1 MERFRIPRILL
12 GITLLVAALVSHS
25 REAETA
31 AFLLSLASLVVGG
44 SDVIFTAARNLKTG
58 QIFDEN
64 FLMSIA
70 AIGAFCIGEGAEGA
84 AVMLFYQVGE
94 YFQDRAVDSARKSIA
109 DLMDIRP
116 DYANLLIN
124 GEPIRTDPFDI
135 DIGAEILVR
144 PGEKIPLDGIVL
156 TGESAVD
163 TAALTGESAPRN
175 LAPGDDALSGCINLN
190 GVLTISVTKPF
201 SESTASKILDLV
213 ENAAIYKSKTEAFIT
228 RFARVYTPAVTIA
241 ALFLAVIPSLI
252 TGNWGLW
259 IYRALSFLVVSC
271 PCALVI
277 SVPMSFFGGIGAAS
291 KHGILVKGGN
301 YLEALAH
308 TSTVVMDKT
317 GTLTKGRFAVQQV
330 LPAEGFTAERL
341 LSLAAAAEQHSSH
354 PIAQALRQ
362 AATGA
367 LPVATE
373 LHEIAGQGVA
383 ALIDGQQVLV
393 DNGKLL
399 TDRYGIVV
407 PDAPHGATA
416 VYVSLDGQLAG
427 TILIADELKDDA
439 KQAISD
445 LRTAGVEHIVMLT
458 GDRQAVAA
466 ETSQALG
473 ITQFYAGLLPADK
486 VSETEKLLAAKP
498 AGSTL
503 VFVGDGIN
511 DAPVLMRS
519 DVGIAM
525 GALGSDAAVEA
536 ADVVFMDDSPAK
548 IAQAILLARAT
559 LRNARQNIV
568 FSLAVKLGFLLLV
581 SLGLVGMWAA
591 VFADVG
597 VALLAIFNAMR
608 MLKK

>member
-12 GITLLVAALVSHS
+12 GIALLVAALISHS
-25 REAETA
+25 RDAETA
-31 AFLLSLASLVVGG
+31 AFILSLAALIIGG
-44 SDVIFTAARNLKTG
+44 SDVILNALRNLKSG
-58 QIFDEN
+58 QVFDEN

-116 DYANLLIN
+116 DYANLLVN

-135 DIGAEILVR
+135 TVGAEILVR
-144 PGEKIPLDGIVL
+144 PGEKIPLDGIVR

-175 LAPGDDALSGCINLN
+175 LAPGDEALSGCINLN

-228 RFARVYTPAVTIA
+228 RFARIYTPAVTGA
-241 ALFLAVIPSLI
+241 AVLLAVIPSLV
-252 TGNWGLW
+252 TGNWSLW
-259 IYRALSFLVVSC
+259 VYRALSFLVVSC

-291 KHGILVKGGN
+291 RRGILVKGGN

-330 LPAEGFTAERL
+330 LPADSFAAEQI
-341 LSLAAAAEQHSSH
+341 LSLAAAAEQHSTH
-354 PIAQALRQ
+354 PIALALRK
-362 AATGA
+362 AASGA
-367 LPVATE
+367 LPTATE
-373 LHEIAGQGVA
+373 IHETAGQGVSA
-383 ALIDGQQVLV
+383 VIDGQQVLV

-399 TDRYGIVV
+399 LARYGIT
-407 PDAPHGATA
+407 APEAPQSATA
-416 VYVSLDGQLAG
+416 VYVSVDGQLAG

-439 KQAISD
+439 KQTISD
-445 LRTAGVEHIVMLT
+445 LRKAGVAHIVMLT
-458 GDRQAVAA
+458 GDRQAVAV
-466 ETSQALG
+466 ETAQTLG
-473 ITQFYAGLLPADK
+473 ITEFRAGLLPADK
-486 VSETEKLLAAKP
+486 VSETEKLLTAKP

-548 IAQAILLARAT
+548 IPQAIAIARAT

-568 FSLAVKLGFLLLV
+568 FSLAVKAAFLLLV
-581 SLGLVGMWAA
+581 SLGHVGMWAA

-597 VALLAIFNAMR
+597 VALLAILNAMR
-608 MLKK
+608 ILKK

>member
-31 AFLLSLASLVVGG
+31 ALLLSLASLVVGG

-94 YFQDRAVDSARKSIA
+94 YFQNRAVDSARKSIA

-330 LPAEGFTAERL
+330 LPTEGFTAERL

-466 ETSQALG
+466 KAAQALG
-473 ITQFYAGLLPADK
+473 ITQFYAGLLPAGK

>member
-12 GITLLVAALVSHS
+12 GIA
-25 REAETA
+25 
-31 AFLLSLASLVVGG
+31 LVVGALVG
-44 SDVIFTAARNLKTG
+44 HHFEAEALSFVFSLAALIIGGGDVILNAARNLKNG
-58 QIFDEN
+58 QVFDEN

-84 AVMLFYQVGE
+84 AVMLFYKVGE
-94 YFQDRAVDSARKSIA
+94 YFQDKAVDSARKSIA
-109 DLMDIRP
+109 VLMDIRP
-116 DYANLLIN
+116 DYANLLVD
-124 GEPIRTDPFDI
+124 GEAVRTDPFDVPV
-135 DIGAEILVR
+135 GAEILVR

-156 TGESAVD
+156 TGTSAVD

-175 LAPGDDALSGCINLN
+175 LTVGDEALSGCINLS
-190 GVLTISVTKPF
+190 GVLTIRVTREF

-213 ENAAIYKSKTEAFIT
+213 ENAAMHKSKTEAFIT
-228 RFARVYTPAVTIA
+228 RFARIYTPAVTLA
-241 ALFLAVIPSLI
+241 AVFLAVIPSLVS
-252 TGNWGLW
+252 GNWSLW
-259 IYRALSFLVVSC
+259 VYRALSFLVVSC

-291 KHGILVKGGN
+291 RRGILVKGGN

-308 TSTVVMDKT
+308 TGTVVMDKT
-317 GTLTKGRFAVQQV
+317 GTLTKGKFAVQQV
-330 LPAEGFTAERL
+330 LSAEGFTAETV
-341 LSLAAAAEQHSSH
+341 LSLAAAAERHSSH
-354 PIAQALRQ
+354 PIALALRQ
-362 AATGA
+362 AATDS

-383 ALIDGQQVLV
+383 AVIDGRQVLV
-393 DNGKLL
+393 DNGRLL
-399 TDRYGIVV
+399 FDRYGIAV
-407 PDAPHGATA
+407 PDAPQSATA
-416 VYVSLDGQLAG
+416 VYVSVDGQLAG

-439 KQAISD
+439 KQAITD
-445 LRTAGVEHIVMLT
+445 LRRAGVARIVMLT
-458 GDRQAVAA
+458 GDREAVAS
-466 ETSQALG
+466 ETAKALG
-473 ITQFYAGLLPADK
+473 ITEFSAGLLPADK
-486 VSETEKLLAAKP
+486 VSETEKLLAEKP
-498 AGSTL
+498 EGSML

-548 IAQAILLARAT
+548 IAQAITLARAT

-581 SLGLVGMWAA
+581 SLGQVGMWSA

-597 VALLAIFNAMR
+597 VALLAILNAMR
-608 MLKK
+608 VLKK

>member
-1 MERFRIPRILL
+1 MERFRIPRILA
-12 GITLLVAALVSHS
+12 GIGFMVAALLTH
-25 REAETA
+25 ETET
-31 AFLLSLASLVVGG
+31 LSLVLSLTALIIGG
-44 SDVIFTAARNLKTG
+44 GDVILDALRNLKSG
-58 QIFDEN
+58 QVFDEN

-94 YFQDRAVDSARKSIA
+94 YFQDKAVDSARKSIG

-116 DYANLLIN
+116 DYANLLVD
-124 GEPIRTDPFDI
+124 GEPVRTDPFDVVV
-135 DIGAEILVR
+135 GAEILVR
-144 PGEKIPLDGIVL
+144 PGEKIPLDGVVIR
-156 TGESAVD
+156 GESAVD

-175 LAPGDDALSGCINLN
+175 LAVGDEALSGCINLN
-190 GVLTISVTKPF
+190 GVLTMRVTKEF

-228 RFARVYTPAVTIA
+228 RFARIYTPAVTGV
-241 ALFLAVIPSLI
+241 ALLLAVIPSLI
-252 TGNWGLW
+252 TGDWSLW
-259 IYRALSFLVVSC
+259 VYRALSFLVVSC

-291 KHGILVKGGN
+291 RRGILVKGGN

-317 GTLTKGRFAVQQV
+317 GTLTKGKFAVEQV
-330 LPAEGFTAERL
+330 LPAAGFDADTV

-354 PIAQALRQ
+354 PIAVALRQ
-362 AATGA
+362 AATGS
-367 LPVATE
+367 LPVAANI
-373 LHEIAGQGVA
+373 HEIAGQGVA
-383 ALIDGQQVLV
+383 AVIDGREILV
-393 DNGKLL
+393 DNGRLL
-399 TDRYGIVV
+399 LERHGVA
-407 PDAPHGATA
+407 APEAPAGATA
-416 VYVSLDGQLAG
+416 VYVSVDGVLAG
-427 TILIADELKDDA
+427 TVLIADQLKDDA
-439 KQAISD
+439 KQAIAD
-445 LRTAGVEHIVMLT
+445 LRKAGVAHIVMLT
-458 GDRQAVAA
+458 GDREAVAG
-466 ETSQALG
+466 ETAKSLG
-473 ITQFYAGLLPADK
+473 ITEFSAALLPADK
-486 VSETEKLLAAKP
+486 VTETEKLLASKP
-498 AGSTL
+498 VGSTL

-548 IAQAILLARAT
+548 IAQAIGLAKAT

-597 VALLAIFNAMR
+597 VALLAILNAMR
-608 MLKK
+608 VLKK

>member
-12 GITLLVAALVSHS
+12 GIALLVAALVSHS

-31 AFLLSLASLVVGG
+31 AFLLSLASLIVGG

-124 GEPIRTDPFDI
+124 GESIRTDPFDI

-241 ALFLAVIPSLI
+241 ALFLAVIPSLV
-252 TGNWGLW
+252 TGNWSLW

-445 LRTAGVEHIVMLT
+445 LRTAGVEHIVMLS

-466 ETSQALG
+466 ETAQVLG
-473 ITQFYAGLLPADK
+473 ITQFYAGLLPAGK